1 MKNKSLFNKISLL
14 ISIVILFLILIL
26 SVLGSFNRVGYLS
39 EFKLISSK
47 KNIYTYNFRIKYHSK
62 VFRNSDIYGVYINSK
77 NIINA
82 NKYIR
87 KITMNEIG
95 SPFGILESNRKINGD
110 IDNIVYTLKLK
121 KSIIILSLVL
131 VMILLL
137 NSIIIDFIKKLS
149 KFNFRNRYAYILI
162 IFLCFLIMPS
172 IIYKIF
178 YDKFDHTNYENRNK
192 AKKPVFAINNLYK
205 YPREYEKYFNDYIP
219 FRTELVQLK
228 NLMDIF
234 LFNNISFK
242 NSLKIGKD
250 KWLFNNFGN
259 GYTIKSYIGID
270 KLYLS
275 TNQLEIAKNNL
286 LYFRDELKKKNIRF
300 ILMVC
305 PSKQFIY
312 DEYMPNYIIRKTDVN
327 PFEYF
332 IRYINDNTDIDIV
345 YPKDELIKYKHKYQ
359 LYYKYDTHWNKVGA
373 YIGYTQIMSRL
384 SLKYNR
390 IEDVNLYKYNSLY
403 KYYIYNN
410 IATTL
415 GLGNHKYYNDDF
427 VYFISNYTT
436 NIYREKG
443 SYTNHLNYGQTY
455 SINNINT
462 NKIMIIGDS
471 FSYDMFDYIA
481 SSFKE
486 STFVNIS
493 KFKSE
498 MIIDKNPNII
508 VLESLDRLL
517 IPDRLFNVL
526 PNYKIEEINKDLK
539 TNSIIKNN

>member
-178 YDKFDHTNYENRNK
+178 YDKFDHTNYEKRSL
-192 AKKPVFAINNLYK
+192 AKKPVFSINNLYK
-205 YPREYEKYFNDYIP
+205 YPSEYEKYFNDH
-219 FRTELVQLK
+219 VALK
-228 NLMDIF
+228 NELTKLIRTVDMS
-234 LFNNISFK
+234 LFNYIIDS
-242 NSLKIGKD
+242 SL
-250 KWLFNNFGN
+250 L
-259 GYTIKSYIGID
+259 YGID
-270 KLYLS
+270 KNAYWKITIKDYVLPRSIS
-275 TNQLEIAKNNL
+275 TNTLIRWKNNIMK
-286 LYFRDELKKKNIRF
+286 FRNELKNKNIDF
-300 ILMVC
+300 IFMIA
-305 PSKQFIY
+305 PSKTY
-312 DEYMPNYIIRKTDVN
+312 VYNDKLPNYIKKFTNMTSTEHIIK
-327 PFEYF
+327 YLK
-332 IRYINDNTDIDIV
+332 DNTDIKIL
-345 YPKDELIKYKHKYQ
+345 YPLDELIKYKDRYR
-359 LYYKYDTHWNKVGA
+359 LYMINDPHWNALGA
-373 YIGYTQIMSRL
+373 YISYTYMMKQINITNML
-384 SLKYNR
+384 DIDKVDIGINTNIDPNNVYQIPFLNVYNT
-390 IEDVNLYKYNSLY
+390 
-403 KYYIYNN
+403 YIRNMDYE
-410 IATTL
+410 
-415 GLGNHKYYNDDF
+415 
-427 VYFISNYTT
+427 YFIGYTT
-436 NIYREKG
+436 NKIVYKKEIIDKYRYIYTK
-443 SYTNHLNYGQTY
+443 SYSTN
-455 SINNINT
+455 
-462 NKIMIIGDS
+462 NKNVVLIGDS
-471 FSYDMFDYIA
+471 FSSYIFGFVKQDFNETTYIYRNIQENR
-481 SSFKE
+481 SFNFNRNFKINDNCNLIILVLSE
-486 STFVNIS
+486 SNLYS
-493 KFKSE
+493 K
-498 MIIDKNPNII
+498 
-508 VLESLDRLL
+508 LLSL
-517 IPDRLFNVL
+517 F
-526 PNYKIEEINKDLK
+526 
-539 TNSIIKNN
+539 

>member
-172 IIYKIF
+172 IIYSLFGKYF
-178 YDKFDHTNYENRNK
+178 DKTNYENRSK

-205 YPREYEKYFNDYIP
+205 YPSEYEKYFNDYIP
-219 FRTELVQLK
+219 FRNELVAIKSLI
-228 NLMDIF
+228 DII
-234 LFNNISFK
+234 LFD
-242 NSLKIGKD
+242 NSMKKDRIIGKD
-250 KWLFNNFGN
+250 KWLFANWKMNDM
-259 GYTIKSYIGID
+259 YIGIEDTYFND
-270 KLYLS
+270 KE
-275 TNQLEIAKNNL
+275 LEQAKNNL
-286 LYFRDELKKKNIRF
+286 LHFRDELKKRNIDF
-300 ILMVC
+300 IFMIC
-305 PSKQFIY
+305 NDKQFIY
-312 DEYMPNYIIRKTDVN
+312 DNYMPDYIKRIKKVTPTDQFVKYIR
-327 PFEYF
+327 
-332 IRYINDNTDIDIV
+332 DNTDIKIV
-345 YPKDELIKYKHKYQ
+345 YTE
-359 LYYKYDTHWNKVGA
+359 N
-373 YIGYTQIMSRL
+373 
-384 SLKYNR
+384 
-390 IEDVNLYKYNSLY
+390 
-403 KYYIYNN
+403 
-410 IATTL
+410 
-415 GLGNHKYYNDDF
+415 F
-427 VYFISNYTT
+427 
-436 NIYREKG
+436 
-443 SYTNHLNYGQTY
+443 
-455 SINNINT
+455 
-462 NKIMIIGDS
+462 
-471 FSYDMFDYIA
+471 
-481 SSFKE
+481 
-486 STFVNIS
+486 
-493 KFKSE
+493 
-498 MIIDKNPNII
+498 
-508 VLESLDRLL
+508 
-517 IPDRLFNVL
+517 
-526 PNYKIEEINKDLK
+526 
-539 TNSIIKNN
+539 

>member
-178 YDKFDHTNYENRNK
+178 YDKFDHFNYESRK
-192 AKKPVFAINNLYK
+192 FSEKPKFDLKSLDNYTKLY
-205 YPREYEKYFNDYIP
+205 ETYFNDYIP
-219 FRTELVQLK
+219 FRNDLVKLK
-228 NLMDIF
+228 NLMD
-234 LFNNISFK
+234 LFVFRNFISDKALLGK
-242 NSLKIGKD
+242 N
-250 KWLFNNFGN
+250 KWLFYKSVN
-259 GYTIKSYIGID
+259 TIENYIGIKKYYFSD
-270 KLYLS
+270 
-275 TNQLEIAKNNL
+275 TELEKIKNNL
-286 LYFRDELKKKNIRF
+286 IHFRDELKKRNIDF
-300 ILMVC
+300 MLMIC
-305 PSKQFIY
+305 PDKEFIY
-312 DEYMPNYIIRKTDVN
+312 TNYMPTYIKRITEASPTDEFVK
-327 PFEYF
+327 
-332 IRYINDNTDIDIV
+332 YIKENTDIKIV
-345 YPKDELIKYKHKYQ
+345 YPKDELMKYKDKYQ
-359 LYYKYDTHWNKVGA
+359 LYYPYEHHWNALGGYIA
-373 YIGYTQIMSRL
+373 YSELMKLFNINVKDLESLNIL
-384 SLKYNR
+384 SFN
-390 IEDVNLYKYNSLY
+390 YKYRNSSS
-403 KYYIYNN
+403 YYSQTANYVALSSLEYFKDAKIFVISNFISKKTNIMISNVMRWGQNYYYTNEYSTNTNN
-410 IATTL
+410 I
-415 GLGNHKYYNDDF
+415 Y
-427 VYFISNYTT
+427 
-436 NIYREKG
+436 
-443 SYTNHLNYGQTY
+443 
-455 SINNINT
+455 
-462 NKIMIIGDS
+462 IIRDS
-471 FSYDMFDYIA
+471 MTQELLDYIFP
-481 SSFKE
+481 SFNE
-486 STFVNIS
+486 ISVIPYNTFN
-493 KFKSE
+493 KFD
-498 MIIDKNPNII
+498 IIDKKPNI
-508 VLESLDRLL
+508 VVFETLERSFKDRLL
-517 IPDRLFNVL
+517 NVL

>member
-178 YDKFDHTNYENRNK
+178 YDKFDHTNYEKRSL
-192 AKKPVFAINNLYK
+192 AKKPVFSINNLYK
-205 YPREYEKYFNDYIP
+205 YPSEYEKYFNDH
-219 FRTELVQLK
+219 VALK
-228 NLMDIF
+228 NELTKLIRTVDMS
-234 LFNNISFK
+234 LFNYIIDS
-242 NSLKIGKD
+242 SL
-250 KWLFNNFGN
+250 L
-259 GYTIKSYIGID
+259 YGID
-270 KLYLS
+270 KNAYWKITIKDYVLPRSIS
-275 TNQLEIAKNNL
+275 TNTLIRWKNNIMK
-286 LYFRDELKKKNIRF
+286 FRNELKNKNIDF
-300 ILMVC
+300 IFMIA
-305 PSKQFIY
+305 PSKTY
-312 DEYMPNYIIRKTDVN
+312 VYNDKLPNYIKKFTNMTSTEHIIK
-327 PFEYF
+327 YLK
-332 IRYINDNTDIDIV
+332 DNTDIKIL
-345 YPKDELIKYKHKYQ
+345 YPLDELIKYSSTKF
-359 LYYKYDTHWNKVGA
+359 
-373 YIGYTQIMSRL
+373 
-384 SLKYNR
+384 
-390 IEDVNLYKYNSLY
+390 NL
-403 KYYIYNN
+403 
-410 IATTL
+410 
-415 GLGNHKYYNDDF
+415 
-427 VYFISNYTT
+427 V
-436 NIYREKG
+436 
-443 SYTNHLNYGQTY
+443 HLNLKHR
-455 SINNINT
+455 I
-462 NKIMIIGDS
+462 K
-471 FSYDMFDYIA
+471 
-481 SSFKE
+481 
-486 STFVNIS
+486 
-493 KFKSE
+493 
-498 MIIDKNPNII
+498 
-508 VLESLDRLL
+508 LELT
-517 IPDRLFNVL
+517 V
-526 PNYKIEEINKDLK
+526 
-539 TNSIIKNN
+539 